1 MDRSLSAPL
10 ALSDLAPPPKQRP
23 RLALLALLMLC
34 VLGMEPVL
42 YTVGLV
48 LGVTLGLTA
57 LDSLR
62 RCALRR
68 ANVVRLCQE
77 SEDDAYAV
85 REQQEA
91 ATRAHYL
98 LGFATGP
105 LCVHEHCD
113 ACNTS
118 FVAGY
123 EWAPAP
129 CVCPRAEATPRR
141 REPCRCPPATYVF
154 FCDAVDGPARRER
167 APCKKCLVCGSKT
180 DMHARV
186 YADRPAPLSSSV
198 FLAAARHFAGR
209 TRYLEAV
216 VDC

>member
-1 MDRSLSAPL
+1 MDRSLPAPL

-118 FVAGY
+118 FIAGY
-123 EWAPAP
+123 EWVPAE
-129 CVCPRAEATPRR
+129 CQ
-141 REPCRCPPATYVF
+141 YVF
-154 FCDAVDGPARRER
+154 FCDASDGPARRLR
-167 APCKKCLVCGSKT
+167 APGKKCLVCGSKT
-180 DMHARV
+180 DAQARV
-186 YADRPAPLSSSV
+186 FADRPAPLSSTV
-198 FLAAARHFAGR
+198 FLAAATIWHGQ